1 MDQSWHPE
9 HFVCF
14 GCLAQF
20 TASMSYREREG
31 KPYCDHCYTDTV
43 LPKCGGCG
51 EPITDR
57 EDRLYCDQCYKEQ
70 FVPRCAKCQDFITSD
85 CIRAMDQ
92 SWHPEHFVCFG
103 CLAQFTASM
112 SYREREGK
120 PYCDHCYT
128 DTVLPKC
135 GGCGEPIT
143 DRALRAFDKQWHI
156 KCFVCSECKK
166 TFEGSQNFYSIENQ
180 PVCGPCAGVNEDE

>member
-1 MDQSWHPE
+1 MADTMTCASCQESITDRAMKAKDQYYHE
-9 HFVCF
+9 HHFVCC
-14 GCLAQF
+14 GCQGSLQNV
-20 TASMSYREREG
+20 
-31 KPYCDHCYTDTV
+31 PVYT
-43 LPKCGGCG
+43 K
-51 EPITDR
+51 

-166 TFEGSQNFYSIENQ
+166 TFEGSQNFYSIDNQ